1 MNSVVMCSMLKLAF
15 VALLSHYRMISV
27 QALLPSQRLSVRSLR
42 PLQFSPVDVADQ
54 LPHFQLAAE
63 AVTSQLSHLSH
74 TSSLPVSDLA
84 LTTGEDLGAIGES
97 TDGGALLAVLGNDL
111 LIFLCATIGIVP
123 LFKALNASPV
133 IGFLSAGLLMGPAG
147 LGLFSDLSDMESL
160 ADAGVLFLLFE
171 QGLELTVE
179 RLKNLRKYAFGMGTL
194 QVLLCTAAFFT
205 FPFLGGITFLE
216 NFIGS
221 PAEVVEYTRFDE
233 ALVIGAA
240 LSLSSSAFVLKIM
253 QERGQ
258 LATKSGSA
266 ALGILLL
273 QDIAVV
279 PLLVL
284 LPIIENSQGSM
295 PMSEQAALLGVT
307 FLKAILGLGGILVV
321 GGQVTKFLF
330 ALIATTRSSE
340 TFVALVL
347 LVALGTGAL
356 TDYIGLS
363 STLGAF
369 TAGTLLAESNYRTQ
383 IESDIKPFRG
393 LLLGLFFLTT
403 GASVDPVVIREQ
415 WTTVLALLTGLL
427 AFKAVITTSLGPL
440 FGLSKSES
448 VKTGLLL
455 SGGGEFAFVV
465 LTLADRLNVIPD
477 KLAKVLVGVVVLSM
491 ALTPTLGTLG
501 DKIAEYFE
509 AQEKKSMINEL
520 SDGNVSVE
528 GGKFSVP
535 GQDASVVSTPTE
547 LDSKSS
553 ALADDVLIK
562 YDDEGET
569 SFADGIAGSEIVIC
583 GFNRVGQT
591 VASFIQD
598 TEINGRARGN
608 RSKDIMRYVGFDLDP
623 KVVIENFRE
632 GKRVLYG
639 DGSLSMVLETAGVTA
654 PKLFIITYENREM
667 VVQSVERLRQSY
679 PTTPIYARAADSEQ
693 INMILEA
700 GATQVF
706 SDEIEAS
713 LRMAYNV
720 LDRFDLPLTSDPN
733 VPKDVSKLI
742 KKGREDL
749 EMEQKV
755 NYDAYH
761 AEKYLNNNPDPNRA
775 ILRDGSPFK
784 RFETIIEDQAKKASN
799 FAADMNTLMDSSIDA
814 KSSRQEPK
822 PRFTP
827 LTSQQQQNVDVSKG
841 GKELELVEGVDICTI
856 PSKNSVVGEEVEEK
870 EKQATEPTSSSEL
883 VEGVDICTIPERPNK
898 KNQEE

>member
-1 MNSVVMCSMLKLAF
+1 MFIKVSVVF
-15 VALLSHYRMISV
+15 VVVLCQRGMISS
-27 QALLPSQRLSVRSLR
+27 LRTLPSWDRSLR
-42 PLQFSPVDVADQ
+42 SFRPLQVTPDIVIDQ
-54 LPHFQLAAE
+54 LGHIQHMKE
-63 AVTSQLSHLSH
+63 TM
-74 TSSLPVSDLA
+74 TSSLAHMAHTTSLPLSDSA
-84 LTTGEDLGAIGES
+84 LTTGEDLGALGE
-97 TDGGALLAVLGNDL
+97 TVDNGALLAVLGNDL

-123 LFKALNASPV
+123 LFKALNTTPV
-133 IGFLSAGLLMGPAG
+133 IGFLTAGLLMGPAG
-147 LGLFSDLSDMESL
+147 LGLFSDLNDMESL

-179 RLKNLRKYAFGMGTL
+179 RLKNLSKYAFGMGTL

-216 NFIGS
+216 NVIGS

-284 LPIIENSQGSM
+284 LPIIENSQGAM

-403 GASVDPVVIREQ
+403 GASVDPVVIKEQ
-415 WTTVLALLTGLL
+415 WTTVLALLTGLV

-448 VKTGLLL
+448 VRTGLLL

-491 ALTPTLGTLG
+491 ALTPALGSLG
-501 DKIAEYFE
+501 DKISEYFE
-509 AQEKKSMINEL
+509 AQEKESIINEL
-520 SDGNVSVE
+520 AGGGGTTASSDTESRQS
-528 GGKFSVP
+528 GGKWTVP
-535 GQDASVVSTPTE
+535 GQDGSVMSTAAE
-547 LDSKSS
+547 LDTKQG
-553 ALADDVLIK
+553 ALVDDVPMR
-562 YDDEGET
+562 YDDDQGE
-569 SFADGIAGSEIVIC
+569 SFYADGIAGSEIVIC

-598 TEINGRARGN
+598 TEINSRESGN
-608 RSKDIMRYVGFDLDP
+608 KNKDIMRYVGFDLDP
-623 KVVIENFRE
+623 KVVVDNFRE

-654 PKLFIITYENREM
+654 PKLFIIAYEDTSM
-667 VVQSVERLRQSY
+667 VVQSVERLRQAF
-679 PTTPIYARAADSEQ
+679 PTTTIYARAAHNEQ
-693 INMILEA
+693 INMIFEA

-706 SDEIEAS
+706 SDEVEAS

-720 LDRFDLPLTSDPN
+720 LEQFDLPVSSDPSA
-733 VPKDVSKLI
+733 PKDVSKLI

-749 EMEQKV
+749 EMEQKA
-755 NYDAYH
+755 NYDAYQ
-761 AEKYLNNNPDPNRA
+761 AEKYLNNNPDPNRP

-799 FAADMNTLMDSSIDA
+799 FAAEMNSLMDNSGDI
-814 KSSRQEPK
+814 KSVRQKVK

-827 LTSQQQQNVDVSKG
+827 LTREQPGEG
-841 GKELELVEGVDICTI
+841 GD
-856 PSKNSVVGEEVEEK
+856 
-870 EKQATEPTSSSEL
+870 L
-883 VEGVDICTIPERPNK
+883 VEGVDICTIPERPK
-898 KNQEE
+898 KEE